1 MLKNVCAILS
11 ALFFM
16 ATVGQ
21 VWAVSGYVPGQTT
34 EAYAYTH
41 GDGVGKAVVKV
52 LPDGS
57 LDVEIDEAFLPH
69 TLAIVN
75 LESDE
80 WSEANTA
87 SYVLR
92 GKTYYVA
99 KHIEYDG
106 TVYVGTTVG
115 ESLTYVKAGDAG
127 EPVGGKDLLLLI
139 IRNQESMAA
148 YHENLRNG
156 KLKVL
161 TGFNGEAKPVTETA
175 YGDVFKDSSPKYWTT
190 GQTWKGNINAI
201 EEFIEQYGSAFPHSE
216 ILHAKEEDSDGLKK
230 WSVVDVITGATNV
243 DFKDY
248 FGAAQLAIAQ
258 LKME

>member
-1 MLKNVCAILS
+1 M
-11 ALFFM
+11 
-16 ATVGQ
+16 
-21 VWAVSGYVPGQTT
+21 
-34 EAYAYTH
+34 
-41 GDGVGKAVVKV
+41 
-52 LPDGS
+52 
-57 LDVEIDEAFLPH
+57 
-69 TLAIVN
+69 
-75 LESDE
+75 
-80 WSEANTA
+80 
-87 SYVLR
+87 
-92 GKTYYVA
+92 A

-127 EPVGGKDLLLLI
+127 EPVGGKDLVLLI
-139 IRNQESMAA
+139 IMNQESMAA

-161 TGFNGEAKPVTETA
+161 SGFNGEAKPVIESA
-175 YGDVFKDSSPKYWTT
+175 WGDVFKDSSPKYWAT

-216 ILHAKEEDSDGLKK
+216 ITHAKEKDSDGLKK

-258 LKME
+258 LKMR